1 MADPDLADLRRRMN
15 GALEVLKHEFAGLR
29 TGRAS
34 VSLLEPIAVE
44 AYGAQMPLNQVGTI
58 SVPDPR
64 MLAVQVWDKTLTKS
78 VEKAIRNSDLGLN
91 PVTEGQLIRV
101 PIPELSEE
109 RRVDLARIA
118 AKYAEQARIAARN
131 VRRDGMDN
139 LKRMEKAGEMSQD
152 DHHLWADE
160 IQEITDETTKF
171 VDETLAAK
179 EAEIMQV

>member
-1 MADPDLADLRRRMN
+1 MN